1 MAANESTDD
10 LKTALAL
17 ARKNPLSFGLCLGK
31 KPETT
36 VLMTHKTKA
45 PSVMG
50 QQARK
55 AGETGKFTFGTMS
68 VSGKILELRC
78 EGDAPSGAGRKTK
91 EYLKS
96 AGFAM
101 RVVLLDM
108 TGNVLEGDDDADADG
123 EEPASGE
130 DAASEMSAEPGPDA
144 EPDPRLAE
152 WEQTSAE
159 LASAI
164 DTTTG
169 ASPAAIADLR
179 NNLKTLDDLAAGGEP
194 EKALAGAASITDAL
208 QKAVEAAQV
217 AAKRAKDDQQRWED
231 ARAKIEPI
239 IEQTLAT
246 GAGNSRKIEAL
257 WAFANSK
264 VETAEPDY
272 AAAIKTISMLVKLI
286 GEARAAAPVEAPA
299 MAEASAPAA
308 ASPAAPEAP
317 EPAADTPP
325 APAEAGG
332 GLATPP
338 DPAPAAG
345 PDPAAPAG
353 PEAGPAAAAAPPAA
367 TPASAP
373 DPTAP
378 ANLGGT
384 PDERIARAKS
394 RLSAVETLISTYMAL
409 IPGSAETT
417 PAAWTTE
424 RTRINDSVSEQE
436 SAGAAADEAK
446 LNTALQDIVE
456 LEKAIRAAT
465 ALKKDWKAALEL
477 FQLQLVPL
485 DHHAQAGAVPQ
496 IKPKIDAIKTDLAQA
511 EADAA
516 ARNFDKAIKALGP
529 LGTRCD
535 EVLVLADGFAE
546 YSTVFAQRN
555 TIVTPFIGAAAT
567 GIAPVDTITTELV
580 TLFTDAQADAAAD
593 KFPDAVAKLDRI
605 PPLVDRRTALLKH
618 ANDYTGW
625 RGEVLTNQT
634 TIDGLF
640 VNLPV
645 SLQTEITT
653 WKAAIAPAEVGVT
666 GDYMRSKQLMTAL
679 AVQSRRIIADCNLH
693 TAYQAKLTIFQ
704 NDLAALEAHPG
715 RAGIEDFILAMQND
729 LTQATADADALRF
742 ATATA
747 LLDRAL
753 PQVAAT
759 TAIADQCEIYTVQ
772 RDALRTTIDGLR
784 GRPAADQGLVQADA
798 LMATAA
804 NQALAKD
811 FTTAIATLGEADSR
825 AQEAKDAADAQDAL
839 GAMKDGPVLDA
850 LATDFEAAFKVF
862 TDMRATVVTADAGN
876 AFATLIAE
884 ADTQAAEARTEA
896 TKSPPDFTAARTALD
911 AAIASLEGSLAI
923 IHAAIPFRR
932 SLAELR
938 QMQTTTLP
946 PKNID
951 DCIETPIDEIE
962 TLADEAEGLA
972 AAPGYDFAAGE
983 AKLIAGMEIA
993 RRAEKNADLYPGI
1006 KTDRATTVSNRE
1018 LITGSSVLS
1027 RLANNLSTLI
1037 AGASG
1042 AGHMTHTV
1050 AVLDKI
1056 LADIDAALAAGDFET
1071 AKSKAATGA
1080 AMTAAI
1086 QADINTCALFDT
1098 RLNSYYTLHLS
1109 GLQSDEAKPELE
1121 NAKKLVAEAHA
1132 ALAAGNYNAGL
1143 NTLDMVS
1150 WAIQRA
1156 RAAQTE
1162 GAAYTTA
1169 RNLANAALTPVKA
1182 LDSPPLADRIAALVM
1197 RFDEA
1202 EALAA
1207 ATPPQFV
1214 TAARKMSEI
1223 TPDCVT
1229 ITGLAIAARAY
1240 ESARLEAE
1248 SARSEIEAHAQ
1259 AEAVRPAIDRL
1270 LAKYDSAVGMAAEDN
1285 FTAAFSMMQEVKAAA
1300 EEAKTAADHAAIFD
1314 GIAEAVGNMGDDE
1327 GPDFG
1332 QITAAKTVLL
1342 YLKSR
1347 DDAVVATTDLDIASE
1362 RIAFA
1367 EVTGNPPAERT
1378 QALRDAM
1385 DATRRAETVLVRHR
1399 ELMRSIETARK
1410 RIDDSLGSH
1419 AQAAYVAAD
1428 VAKMKSD
1435 LDAIVLLVSSGTS
1448 FDKATADLNTMMERY
1463 AEVLADA
1470 DGQVEFVAL
1479 RASPDLDTRLD
1490 ALVAHT
1496 HSYAIRTNIDAMR
1509 GKIEEADSAAADRDH
1524 DTALTALN
1532 DAIRIGASALVMAD
1546 MQANVPPTPEAIKA
1560 IMNGPGGMD
1569 ELDAMIDQLEPDAQ
1583 YAVIKVAFEARF
1595 GCKLENWRGGA
1606 LVADGGGTAPDIM
1619 AFYEVMS
1626 DLPMGHTLDNDSFR
1640 VFRTEETA
1648 GGGSRYNGSGKT
1660 VIMDE
1665 DSNVTSGPRVMG
1677 SEHEVGT
1684 VEPGCEPANEEP
1696 LTMFSWNTLHEV
1708 GHAVDDQQGFMNA
1721 RQSGP
1726 SYGGWQVHGRNAQP
1740 VAAAIAAAYDYD
1752 AAYIGQVLAG
1762 ATPALPDVPTGVDPQ
1777 EWDSRRIRV
1786 EAHIAA
1792 ARVGMKPWAS
1802 MAAATR
1808 LAIGGR
1814 VYQESY
1820 ANNWTSYELAAR
1832 SRGITAYQFRAPG
1845 EWFSELYA
1853 AYHSGKLKDTHPSA
1867 GWLAAL

>member
-1 MAANESTDD
+1 MAAGDSTDD
-10 LKTALAL
+10 LKTTLAL

-68 VSGKILELRC
+68 VNGKILELRC

-96 AGFAM
+96 AGFSM

-108 TGNVLEGDDDADADG
+108 TGNVLEGDDDGDSDG
-123 EEPASGE
+123 EEPAPGE
-130 DAASEMSAEPGPDA
+130 GQSGPDA

-152 WEQTSAE
+152 WEQTSAD
-159 LASAI
+159 LAAAI
-164 DTTTG
+164 DAATDAG
-169 ASPAAIADLR
+169 AAALEDLR
-179 NNLKTLDDLAAGGEP
+179 KELSALDDLANGGEP
-194 EKALAGAASITDAL
+194 DKALAGAAGIRQGLEMAT
-208 QKAVEAAQV
+208 EAAQV
-217 AAKRAKDDQQRWED
+217 AAQRAKDDRQRWED
-231 ARAKIEPI
+231 ARAKMAPM

-246 GAGNSRKIEAL
+246 GAGNARKIEAL

-264 VETAEPDY
+264 VEAAEPDY

-286 GEARAAAPVEAPA
+286 GEARAAAPAEAPA
-299 MAEASAPAA
+299 MAEAGASAASAPA
-308 ASPAAPEAP
+308 PAAPDAAADPAPAPAGGGGGPAAPTAPGAAPGP
-317 EPAADTPP
+317 EPAA
-325 APAEAGG
+325 AP
-332 GLATPP
+332 
-338 DPAPAAG
+338 
-345 PDPAAPAG
+345 G
-353 PEAGPAAAAAPPAA
+353 PEAGPAAAAAGPAA
-367 TPASAP
+367 AAPASAP
-373 DPTAP
+373 EPTAP
-378 ANLGGT
+378 ANLAGT
-384 PDERIARAKS
+384 IDERIARAKS
-394 RLSAVETLISTYMAL
+394 RLSAVDTLISTYMAL

-424 RTRINDSVSEQE
+424 RTRISDVVTAQE
-436 SAGAAADEAK
+436 TAGATADEAK
-446 LNTALQDIVE
+446 LNAALQDIVE
-456 LEKAIRAAT
+456 LEKTIRAVT
-465 ALKKDWKAALEL
+465 ARKKDWKAALEL

-496 IKPKIDAIKTDLAQA
+496 IKPKIDAIKADLAKA

-516 ARNFDKAIKALGP
+516 TRDFDKAIKALGP

-535 EVLVLADGFAE
+535 EVLALADGYAE
-546 YSTVFAQRN
+546 YSTVLAQR
-555 TIVTPFIGAAAT
+555 TSVVTSFIGAAPT
-567 GIAPVDTITTELV
+567 GVAPVDTITTELV
-580 TLFTDAQADAAAD
+580 TLFNDAQADAAAD

-605 PPLVDRRTALLKH
+605 PPLVDQRTALLKH
-618 ANDYTGW
+618 ANDYTAW
-625 RGEVLTNQT
+625 QNEVLTNQT
-634 TIDGLF
+634 TIDGF
-640 VNLPV
+640 FAGLPAT
-645 SLQTEITT
+645 LQTEITT
-653 WKAAIAPAEVGVT
+653 WKAAIAPADVGVT
-666 GDYMRSKQLMTAL
+666 GDYLRSKELMIAL
-679 AVQSRRIIADCNLH
+679 AVQSRRIIEDCNLH
-693 TAYQAKLTIFQ
+693 TAYQAKLTTFQ

-715 RAGIEDFILAMQND
+715 RAGIEDFILAMRND
-729 LTQATADADALRF
+729 LTQANADANTVRF

-747 LLDRAL
+747 LLDRSL
-753 PQVAAT
+753 PQVPAK
-759 TAIADQCEIYTVQ
+759 TAIADQCEQYTIR
-772 RDALRTTIDGLR
+772 RDALRGTIDGLR

-798 LMATAA
+798 LMASAA

-811 FTTAIATLGEADSR
+811 FATAIATLAQADAR
-825 AQEAKDAADAQDAL
+825 AQEAKAAADAQDAL
-839 GAMKDGPVLDA
+839 GALKDGPTLDA

-862 TDMRATVVTADAGN
+862 TDMRAAVVSADSGN
-876 AFATLIAE
+876 AFADLIAK
-884 ADTQAAEARTEA
+884 ADTPAAEARTEA
-896 TKSPPDFTAARTALD
+896 TKSPPDYAAARSALD
-911 AAIASLEGSLAI
+911 TAIAALESSLAT
-923 IHAAIPFRR
+923 IHASVPFQR
-932 SLAELR
+932 SLADLR
-938 QMQTTTLP
+938 QMQNTTLP

-951 DCIETPIDEIE
+951 DCIETALDEIE
-962 TLADEAEGLA
+962 TLADEAEDLG
-972 AAPGYDFAAGE
+972 AAPGYDFGGGE
-983 AKLIAGMEIA
+983 AKLIAGLEIA

-1006 KTDRATTVSNRE
+1006 KADRATTVSNRE
-1018 LITGSSVLS
+1018 LITGSSVV
-1027 RLANNLSTLI
+1027 AKVFNTLSTLV

-1086 QADINTCALFDT
+1086 QADINTCALFDS

-1109 GLQSDEAKPELE
+1109 GLQSEEAKPELE
-1121 NAKKLVAEAHA
+1121 NAKALVAEAHA

-1162 GAAYTTA
+1162 GAAYTSA
-1169 RNLANAALTPVKA
+1169 RTFANAALTPVKA
-1182 LDSPPLADRIAALVM
+1182 LDSPPLADRIAALVT

-1229 ITGLAIAARAY
+1229 ITALAIAARAY

-1248 SARSEIEAHAQ
+1248 AARTQIEAHAQ

-1270 LAKYDSAVGMAAEDN
+1270 LAKYDSAVAMAAKDD
-1285 FTAAFSMMQEVKAAA
+1285 FTTAFSMMQEVKAAA

-1314 GIAEAVGNMGDDE
+1314 GIAETIGNMGDDE

-1332 QITAAKTVLL
+1332 QITAAKTVLQ
-1342 YLKSR
+1342 YLQGR
-1347 DDAVVATTDLDIASE
+1347 DDAVVATADLDIAAE

-1385 DATRRAETVLVRHR
+1385 DATRRAETVLVQHR
-1399 ELMRSIETARK
+1399 ELMRSVETARK

-1448 FDKATADLNTMMERY
+1448 FDKATADLNATMERY

-1470 DGQVEFVAL
+1470 DGQEEFVAL
-1479 RASPDLDTRLD
+1479 RASPDLDDRLD
-1490 ALVAHT
+1490 ALVAHA
-1496 HSYAIRTNIDAMR
+1496 HSYAIRASIDTMR
-1509 GKIEEADSAAADRDH
+1509 SKIEEGDDAAADRDH
-1524 DTALTALN
+1524 DAALTALN

-1546 MQANVPPTPEAIKA
+1546 MQANIPPTPDAIKA
-1560 IMNGPGGMD
+1560 IMNGPGGLD

-1606 LVADGGGTAPDIM
+1606 LVADGGATAPDIV
-1619 AFYEVMS
+1619 AFYKVMS
-1626 DLPMGHTLDNDSFR
+1626 DLPIDHTLDNDSFR
-1640 VFRTEETA
+1640 VFRTEETG

-1665 DSNVTSGPRVMG
+1665 GSNVTSGPRVMG

-1684 VEPGCEPANEEP
+1684 VEPGCEPANDEP

-1740 VAAAIAAAYDYD
+1740 VAAALAGAYDYD
-1752 AAYIGQVLAG
+1752 AAYIGQLLAG
-1762 ATPALPDVPTGVDPQ
+1762 ATPALPDIPDGVDPQ

-1820 ANNWTSYELAAR
+1820 PNNWTSYELAAR

-1867 GWLAAL
+1867 SWLAAL